1 MADLPT
7 GQSFTMY
14 GTRQVLE
21 LAGGAVHIEQ
31 QVIAIERA
39 ALEAPHLT
47 FDLARALIE
56 SVCKTILGDRGVPD
70 ADSKG
75 LKDLLR
81 KTYDQVQLV
90 PEGALD
96 RVQTVEALRQTMERL
111 DDVIACLSR
120 LRKGEGLASHG
131 RGGFT
136 GPLDW
141 IHGELAARAAD
152 AVVCFLYKAHKA
164 NWTRSRPQRE
174 EYGDRQAFN
183 GWIDEQNEPVKIFEL
198 QYLPSEVL
206 FFVDHEAYRN
216 LLPEFEAAGAVAAP
230 NPEVEL

>member
-1 MADLPT
+1 MADPPAR
-7 GQSFTMY
+7 QPFTML

-31 QVIAIERA
+31 QVTAIERA

-47 FDLARALIE
+47 FDLARDLIE
-56 SVCKTILGDRGVPD
+56 SVCKTILGDRGVSK
-70 ADSKG
+70 AGTKG

-81 KTYDQVQLV
+81 KTYEQIQLV

-96 RVQTVEALRQTMERL
+96 RVKTVEALGQTIERL
-111 DDVIACLSR
+111 DDVIACLSD
-120 LRKGEGLASHG
+120 LRNVEGLASHG
-131 RGGFT
+131 RDGFT
-136 GPLDW
+136 GPLDL

-174 EYGDRQAFN
+174 EYGDRQDLN
-183 GWIDEQNEPVKIFEL
+183 DWIDEQNERVKIFALE
-198 QYLPSEVL
+198 YIPSEVL
-206 FFVDHEAYRN
+206 FLVDHEAYRN
-216 LLPEFEAAGAVAAP
+216 LLAEFDAAGVAAVP
-230 NPEVEL
+230 GAEV